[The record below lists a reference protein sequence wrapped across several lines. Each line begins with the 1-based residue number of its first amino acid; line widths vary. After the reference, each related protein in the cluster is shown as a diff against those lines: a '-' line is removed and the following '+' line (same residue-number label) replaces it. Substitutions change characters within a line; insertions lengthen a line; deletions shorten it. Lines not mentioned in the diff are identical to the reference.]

1 MEKTIKLSLDDARR
15 IYKTADESFKKA
27 LEINF
32 GKSLFS
38 RPLGVWCLTKD
49 KRAVKAT
56 EWNDSY
62 TPLAVGVVT
71 DDTAFMVHL
80 EPQAAVP
87 FGSTDVKEY
96 DNIVYDTET
105 FDNCAATSAIS
116 LAHNGVKG
124 IIWGDNKF
132 PFIGSPATAYCAK
145 CGGDLPT
152 LATAKVIAEHI
163 TDINKAMFQ
172 MGGHVVC
179 GWLWTSTLK
188 KDSNTAFVVSTSYG
202 NVYYGRRSYYSSARA
217 VSAFHF
223 EDFEF

>member
-1 MEKTIKLSLDDARR
+1 MEKTIKLSSEDARR
-15 IYKTADESFKKA
+15 IYKTADESLKRV
-27 LEINF
+27 LELNF
-32 GKSLFS
+32 GKTLFS

-49 KRAVKAT
+49 KKAVKAT

-62 TPLAVGVVT
+62 TPLAVGVIT

-80 EPQAAVP
+80 EPQAALP
-87 FGSTDVKEY
+87 FSSTDVKEY
-96 DNIVYDTET
+96 DDIVYNTET
-105 FDNCAATSAIS
+105 FDNCTATRAIS

-124 IIWGDNKF
+124 IMWGDNKF

-163 TDINKAMFQ
+163 TDINKAMSQ
-172 MGGHVVC
+172 MGGYVVC

-188 KDSNTAFVVSTSYG
+188 KDSNTAFVVRT
-202 NVYYGRRSYYSSARA
+202 YYGDVIDESRINNYYARA